1 MTRQVSLRL
10 CNLRSSLV
18 NLPPILSTQLSSQ
31 GILPQSV
38 GIELRQISK
47 PSSKESDR
55 PLYVGWSGLTASLD
69 NERSTRGSKQRQNG
83 ALWGSSSL
91 KDGLVY
97 MESLELDEALASEMG
112 WKQNDR
118 LSIKLYHHGMTHATT
133 VHVEPLTSDDWEILE
148 SNPQYLEDNILKQIR
163 VLVESQ
169 KLLIWVYGKTLIQ
182 VKVTSVL
189 PPPSNSNTERTTAL
203 YIITN
208 ETEIIVC
215 PKTRFDS
222 TAQDSAQKNQILG
235 DANSSAAAKVKSSL
249 VGSKR
254 IDLKIV
260 PQAFSLALGADALST
275 SSLHPVAASKNDIQN
290 LDDNYPVAAL
300 NPVQFSQVERIIPT
314 ALCCL
319 SLLLRPNQASS
330 SKQNPTTIPTGPPEI
345 SIRHGV
351 NKTLKTGKKLDTKPT
366 LPIPNIADRVR
377 LISHAGVP
385 SGFIYL
391 PTRFRQSWFSSLT
404 VRLDSRSSFQL
415 DKAGDFEYVRIG
427 PSKDMSL
434 DMTPLDL
441 KEADLPEDQQSTT
454 NKPEDILLLG
464 FEDHLGFCERYLHN
478 SLAVAHLFTLGNYR
492 RGNHNLAGLMIRGTS
507 GSGKTSLVK
516 TLIEKIYLDRNAMM
530 YCRYIDCGKHVDD
543 RLSVLKSNFTEW
555 FNDAAWHSPS
565 VLVLDDLDQ
574 LLPAEPEHIDSFRY
588 RHLAEEF
595 LSIANAATKDKL
607 VILVAT
613 CSSSA
618 SIHKLLRSETHI
630 FSETLELK
638 GLSRAS
644 RREIITELIKLK
656 AKKSGL
662 DISRIKPD
670 VLSSEKTEGYLPS
683 DLKDLVDRA
692 VHQAIMRALRT
703 SRRDS
708 SKPIP
713 LELADFE
720 NAQSGFVPISLR
732 DVKLQKSTVNWSDI
746 GGLVETRRILRE
758 TLEWPTKYPSIFAN
772 CPLRLRSGLLLYGYP
787 GCGKTLLASA
797 IAKECGLNFINIKGP
812 ELLNKYIGASEQS
825 VRELFERAQVAKPC
839 VLFFDEF
846 ESIAPKR
853 GHDST
858 GVTDR
863 VVNQLLTQMDGAEGL
878 EGVYVLAATS
888 RPDLID
894 PALLRPGR
902 LDKSLLCSM
911 PTVAERHDIL
921 KAVSRALP
929 LDGDLC
935 FEEVAELTEGFT
947 GADLQALIYSA
958 HLEVVHESINAK
970 TKSVEGKCDDEHHPE
985 KQHKLRWTEIQP
997 QQPGSLKPAEGA
1009 VRSRAENEAIRKR
1022 IEEVLENTTFG
1033 KKSTEES
1040 GQNVTSN
1047 PGPSLSLIE
1056 MRHVRSALRNSRPS
1070 VPTKELARLSRIY
1083 QSFVSS
1089 RSDGGLPGG
1098 EASEEIGGRA
1108 SLM

>member
-97 MESLELDEALASEMG
+97 VESLELDEALASEMG